1 MFYDSVEHSL
11 SVSLLCLHLLH
22 SSPAYPG
29 LTQLLTTEQTM
40 TLRCVLLVAGLAAPA
55 LQDNVGWR
63 SFLQENTQEFQDLP
77 LAWDGDTE
85 VPAWLSGTYVRN
97 GPAQVGLCIIIS
109 DKQIRLLLLQISFG
123 SKRRVLTSW
132 LDGFAKLH
140 SFKMSGSTILYR
152 YHQY

>member
-1 MFYDSVEHSL
+1 MS
-11 SVSLLCLHLLH
+11 
-22 SSPAYPG
+22 
-29 LTQLLTTEQTM
+29 
-40 TLRCVLLVAGLAAPA
+40 LRCVLLVAGLAAPA

-77 LAWDGDTE
+77 LAWQGDTQ

-97 GPAQVGLCIIIS
+97 GPAQVGVCIIS
-109 DKQIRLLLLQISFG
+109 DKTVNCLLLQISFG

-152 YHQY
+152 YYQY

>member
-1 MFYDSVEHSL
+1 MFQLNIHYL
-11 SVSLLCLHLLH
+11 YLCYVCTYCT
-22 SSPAYPG
+22 PAYPG

-40 TLRCVLLVAGLAAPA
+40 SLRCVLLLAGLAAPA

-77 LAWDGDTE
+77 LAWDGDTQ

-97 GPAQVGLCIIIS
+97 GPAQVRLCIIS
-109 DKQIRLLLLQISFG
+109 DKQARLLLLQISFG